1 MIHYSTNYL
10 RSFLIDRCNSIKS
23 KGFEYSAVTILS
35 PQNTNVRENMDY
47 ILKEYKRRCKDE
59 FSKYGFKSYR
69 NNHYRIIGDIFQSFN
84 LHQSVSGTDC
94 NTIFGIVPLSVEYK
108 LDKSF
113 VNPCRVT
120 DFEDNRPWYNYNR
133 NLEASV
139 EKCINE
145 MILCMN
151 KYLMPVF
158 EKALDSE
165 SAYLTIVEH
174 DNVFKGNSYER
185 FCMCLKFGDYIN
197 AKKHLQEVIEQHE
210 NAFRRNK
217 EALGNNITQE
227 YIQKM
232 EERISQKEKL
242 LILIDNKDYDA
253 IQNLMSENE
262 KRNRQ
267 NLGIK
272 D

>member
-1 MIHYSTNYL
+1 
-10 RSFLIDRCNSIKS
+10 
-23 KGFEYSAVTILS
+23 
-35 PQNTNVRENMDY
+35 MDHF
-47 ILKEYKRRCKDE
+47 IRFYKKRCKEE
-59 FSKYGFKSYR
+59 FSKYGFKSFR
-69 NNHYRIIGDIFQSFN
+69 NNYYRVVNDIFQSFTF
-84 LHQSVSGTDC
+84 HRSVSGNDC
-94 NTIFGIVPLSVEYK
+94 NIIFGIVPLSVEYK

-133 NLEASV
+133 NSEASV

-151 KYLMPVF
+151 EYLMPVF

-232 EERISQKEKL
+232 EAKIFEKRSL
-242 LILIDNKDYDA
+242 LKLIDNNDHDA
-253 IQNLMSENE
+253 IQRIISKNE
-262 KRNRQ
+262 KRNRV